1 MNSNYSYD
9 AIQAL
14 LQARD
19 FLRSKDNLEATRWAK
34 AAVALEPLMEEGW
47 LILAACA
54 QPQESIHY
62 LNQAL
67 KINPSSQRARQG
79 MAWAVKRLRESQAT
93 RQLSHPAAIDQKIRE
108 SKKLSTPTE
117 NQKNNSKWWVVPAG
131 LILAIS
137 LLVFGA
143 WVAFPAI
150 QTVFAKQPAVH
161 RAQGAIEKATI
172 TPTATST
179 STPTLTPTSTPTFT
193 PTATST
199 PTNTAT
205 PTETPTFT
213 ATVTPSDTPVPTT
226 PPNNNFQIPED
237 ISDGERWIDINLSQQ
252 MIYAYEGENLVNSF
266 LVSTGTYLHPTVLG
280 QYRIYVKY
288 TYTDMAGP
296 GYYLP
301 DVPYTMYFYRGYGI
315 HGTYW
320 HSNFGT
326 PMSHGCV
333 NMQTDEAGWMFNWAS
348 VGTLVNVHN

>member
-1 MNSNYSYD
+1 MNSKYSYD

-54 QPQESIHY
+54 EPQESIQY

-67 KINPSSQRARQG
+67 KINPTSQRARQG

-93 RQLSHPAAIDQKIRE
+93 RQLSHPAAIAQKISGSR
-108 SKKLSTPTE
+108 KLSSPTE

-137 LLVFGA
+137 LLVFSA

-172 TPTATST
+172 THQSILIGKKLLQLRLEAT
-179 STPTLTPTSTPTFT
+179 
-193 PTATST
+193 
-199 PTNTAT
+199 
-205 PTETPTFT
+205 
-213 ATVTPSDTPVPTT
+213 
-226 PPNNNFQIPED
+226 I
-237 ISDGERWIDINLSQQ
+237 GINVIAIRRS
-252 MIYAYEGENLVNSF
+252 
-266 LVSTGTYLHPTVLG
+266 
-280 QYRIYVKY
+280 
-288 TYTDMAGP
+288 
-296 GYYLP
+296 
-301 DVPYTMYFYRGYGI
+301 
-315 HGTYW
+315 
-320 HSNFGT
+320 
-326 PMSHGCV
+326 
-333 NMQTDEAGWMFNWAS
+333 
-348 VGTLVNVHN
+348 